1 MNLDAINGRTPCRR
15 RRVDAIPYPRDLDN
29 DVLGASFLT
38 GNLDE
43 AAKFVLDRVA
53 GHREPD
59 RV

>member
-1 MNLDAINGRTPCRR
+1 MMQWTHAMPTDARL
-15 RRVDAIPYPRDLDN
+15 DAIPYPRDLDN

>member
-1 MNLDAINGRTPCRR
+1 MQWTHAMRTDARL
-15 RRVDAIPYPRDLDN
+15 DAIPYPRDLDN
-29 DVLGASFLT
+29 VLT